1 MRVEVWSDYMCP
13 FCYIGKRRFEK
24 GLADFAH
31 RGEVEVV
38 YRSFELDPNSP
49 KSVDHDV
56 HQMLA
61 VKYGMSREQAI
72 ANNKN
77 VGRQAAEEGLAFNFD
92 DMVLTNTFDAHRLS
106 HFAGA
111 HGKRSEVSELL
122 FKAYF
127 TDSRHLGDHEV
138 LADIAAEAGLDRD
151 AALAVLAGSQ
161 YADEVREEEEEGA
174 RLGIRGV
181 PFYVIDRKYGVSG
194 AQPAHVFL
202 GALQQA
208 WEEGHSATA
217 GVDASSGDSD
227 NGDACEDGS
236 CAVK

>member
-31 RGEVEVV
+31 REEVEVV

-61 VKYGMSREQAI
+61 LKYGMSREQAI

-77 VGRQAAEEGLAFNFD
+77 VGQQAAAEGLAFNFD

-106 HFAGA
+106 HFAAA
-111 HGKRSEVSELL
+111 HGKRTEVSELL

-127 TDSRHLGDHEV
+127 TDSRHLGEHEV
-138 LADIAAEAGLDRD
+138 LADIAAEAGLNRE

-161 YADEVREEEEEGA
+161 YAQEVRAEEEEGA

-181 PFYVIDRKYGVSG
+181 PFYVIDRKFGVSG

-208 WEEGHSATA
+208 WDEGQSAGNETHA
-217 GVDASSGDSD
+217 SGDAGG
-227 NGDACEDGS
+227 GDACDDGS

>member
-1 MRVEVWSDYMCP
+1 MLVEVWSDFMCP

-24 GLADFAH
+24 GLAEFAH
-31 RGEVEVV
+31 QGEVEVV

-56 HQMLA
+56 HEMLA
-61 VKYGMSREQAI
+61 RKYGMSREQAI

-77 VGRQAAEEGLAFNFD
+77 VGQQAAEEGLAFNFD

-106 HFAGA
+106 HYAGA
-111 HGKRSEVSELL
+111 QGKRGSVSELL

-127 TDSRHLGDHEV
+127 TDSRHLGDHGV
-138 LADIAAEAGLDRD
+138 LADIAAEAGLDRE
-151 AALAVLAGSQ
+151 ATLAMLAGGQ
-161 YADEVREEEEEGA
+161 YAEEVRAEEEEGS

-181 PFYVIDRKYGVSG
+181 PFYVIDRKFGVSG

-208 WEEGHSATA
+208 WEEGRTEANAT
-217 GVDASSGDSD
+217 GTPSGDAD
-227 NGDACEDGS
+227 GGDACDDGS